1 MDLPMWFHFEE
12 ADDSRA
18 PCAAGFAKISS
29 TGFATLP
36 AQDFSDFLFPRIF
49 QFSEERFSGFEEKDF
64 VAWDRGWRWW
74 SQRTPGRNIL
84 SPTKQKETIKTRQ
97 INHPGKAGD
106 LSKSST
112 LGFIFDFINFSFW
125 FAENSFFLSIFP
137 KCDIPHLVLKFHGN
151 ELKQKH
157 LKSWTFN
164 QNIWWMRKEEEMNC
178 FLSIQFSIHSII
190 MLQRMHWYIDI
201 PLWKHRSTKLPREI
215 SWLRYLIGKNIS

>member
-1 MDLPMWFHFEE
+1 MTEILNLANNQLLIYLDFLDVFIFKLRRWICACDFILKKRMTAVLRALPDLPRF
-12 ADDSRA
+12 
-18 PCAAGFAKISS
+18 SS

-49 QFSEERFSGFEEKDF
+49 QFLEERFSGFEEKDF

-112 LGFIFDFINFSFW
+112 
-125 FAENSFFLSIFP
+125 
-137 KCDIPHLVLKFHGN
+137 
-151 ELKQKH
+151 
-157 LKSWTFN
+157 
-164 QNIWWMRKEEEMNC
+164 
-178 FLSIQFSIHSII
+178 QF
-190 MLQRMHWYIDI
+190 YI
-201 PLWKHRSTKLPREI
+201 
-215 SWLRYLIGKNIS
+215 